1 MRSRDRMPRPHR
13 ASAAAAAPW
22 ERDAMN
28 LKPRRHEDPEI
39 NMISLIDVV
48 LMIVVFFV
56 LSSQFINEGRVHV
69 RLPQAQGVPNAKTQG
84 EPIVVSVT
92 QTGSYR
98 VNDKDLINSSPDTL
112 R

>member
-1 MRSRDRMPRPHR
+1 ASSSRWKRTPSVSPTPSKARTRARPRP
-13 ASAAAAAPW
+13 ASGVPPS

-28 LKPRRHEDPEI
+28 LKPRRREDPEI

-69 RLPQAQGVPNAKTQG
+69 RLPHAPGVPPATQHA
-84 EPIVVSVT
+84 ELIIVSV
-92 QTGSYR
+92 
-98 VNDKDLINSSPDTL
+98 K
-112 R
+112 